1 MTQYDDDADLLGE
14 ACEQCGTPNIAC
26 RCGDPCPA
34 CDVPM
39 HAGYCPRCGFD
50 PVEAYEER
58 RRRRLAE
65 RNEY

>member
-1 MTQYDDDADLLGE
+1 MTAYDDHADLLGE
-14 ACEQCGTPNIAC
+14 ECEQCGVPNTHC

-34 CDVPM
+34 CDKPM
-39 HAGYCPRCGFD
+39 HAGYCTSCGFD

-58 RRRRLAE
+58 NRARLAV